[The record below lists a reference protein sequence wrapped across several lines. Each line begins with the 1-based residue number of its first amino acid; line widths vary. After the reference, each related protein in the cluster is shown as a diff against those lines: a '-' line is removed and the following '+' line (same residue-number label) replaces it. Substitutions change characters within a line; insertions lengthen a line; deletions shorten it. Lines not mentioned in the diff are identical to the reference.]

1 LLELKIIK
9 KLKELKLLMDIN
21 QLNANDIALL
31 GIPFDAYSSQLKG
44 AAKAPKIIRDTIY
57 GGFANATTELGIDL
71 KDHQQ
76 IKNIGDIQWE
86 QDEQAFDA
94 IQSAI
99 STIASKGAK
108 PLVLGGDHSITY
120 PIIKSL
126 AQYHENITI
135 LHFDAHPDLYD
146 NFAGNPHSHASP
158 FARIMENKLAARLVQ
173 VGIRTLN
180 KHQREQATRFKVEIH
195 EMRNYLGPEQ
205 ITLNTPVYISI
216 DIDALDPAFAP
227 GVSHQEPG
235 GLSVRQLIAVIQ
247 SIEVPIIGADIVE
260 YNPVRDLNNITAM
273 VAMKL
278 YKEVCGK
285 MLTN

>member
-1 LLELKIIK
+1 
-9 KLKELKLLMDIN
+9 MGVDFSGVV
-21 QLNANDIALL
+21 ANDVALI
-31 GIPFDAYSSQLKG
+31 GVPFDAYSSQLKG
-44 AAKAPKIIRDTIY
+44 AALAPKLIRDTIF
-57 GGFANATTELGIDL
+57 GGFANATTELGVDL
-71 KDHQQ
+71 KAHPH
-76 IKNIGDIQWE
+76 IKNLGDIVWC
-86 QDEQAFDA
+86 QDDDAFPA
-94 IQSAI
+94 IQKAIAAI
-99 STIASKGAK
+99 SIKGAK

-126 AQYHENITI
+126 AKDHDKITI

-158 FARIMENKLAARLVQ
+158 FARIMENGLASRLVQ

-180 KHQREQATRFKVEIH
+180 KHQREQAERFNVEIH
-195 EMRNYLGPEQ
+195 EMRHWQGPEQ
-205 ITLNTPVYISI
+205 VKLTGPVYISI
-216 DIDALDPAFAP
+216 DIDALDPAYAP

-235 GLSVRQLIAVIQ
+235 GLSVRQMLAVIQ
-247 SIEVPIIGADIVE
+247 SIEAPIIGADIVE
-260 YNPVRDLNNITAM
+260 YNPVRDVNNITAM